1 MAEDTDK
8 VELQRQI
15 NELRWELRDT
25 RTNTINWWLAVNGLI
40 LTFFGIV
47 VVIGGYVGFTRF
59 QKLETETQN
68 YVDEMKIRLDRDVQE
83 IQQQAALGRSLTSED
98 AASPNKTEQVKEAVL
113 EAQRNPTLSPLDLA
127 VADALGLQREGKIDA
142 AIEKWRSIANVAERI
157 DTQLAARAWLSVGY
171 LLQERRTEEEKT
183 KNAHQALFAYDEAI
197 RLQPEYVAA
206 YNNRCNAKWALSQ
219 FDDAIADCDEAIR
232 LKPDYATAY
241 SNRCNAKWA
250 LSQFDDAIADCDE
263 AIRLKPDYAKA
274 YNNRCNAKWALSQF
288 DDAIADCDEAI
299 RLKPDLPQA
308 YYNRG
313 KAKQAQNR
321 FDDAIADYDE
331 AIRLKPDYP
340 EAYSNRGNV
349 KQAQNRFDDAIADYD
364 EAIRL
369 RPDNPE
375 AYYNRGIGKIVSGLN
390 TEGQKDLETAL
401 ELARKANN
409 TVIKSRA
416 EQVLRELNPEDAP

>member
-68 YVDEMKIRLDRDVQE
+68 YVDEMKTRLDRDVQE

-98 AASPNKTEQVKEAVL
+98 AASPDKTEQVKEAVL

-157 DTQLAARAWLSVGY
+157 DNQLAARAWLSVGY

-241 SNRCNAKWA
+241 SNRCNVKW
-250 LSQFDDAIADCDE
+250 D
-263 AIRLKPDYAKA
+263 
-274 YNNRCNAKWALSQF
+274 LSQF

-299 RLKPDLPQA
+299 RLKPDLC
-308 YYNRG
+308 
-313 KAKQAQNR
+313 
-321 FDDAIADYDE
+321 
-331 AIRLKPDYP
+331 
-340 EAYSNRGNV
+340 
-349 KQAQNRFDDAIADYD
+349 
-364 EAIRL
+364 
-369 RPDNPE
+369 
-375 AYYNRGIGKIVSGLN
+375 SGLQQPMQC
-390 TEGQKDLETAL
+390 EVG
-401 ELARKANN
+401 
-409 TVIKSRA
+409 A
-416 EQVLRELNPEDAP
+416 EPI